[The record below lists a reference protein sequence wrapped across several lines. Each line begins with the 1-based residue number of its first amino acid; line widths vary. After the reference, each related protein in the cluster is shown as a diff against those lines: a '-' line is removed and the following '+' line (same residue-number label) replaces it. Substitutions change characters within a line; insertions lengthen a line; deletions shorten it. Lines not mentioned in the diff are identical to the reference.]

1 MMRFTETLAG
11 LVPAKAT
18 LGVIM
23 GLLVTGWLGGVGFTL
38 GFGETAASIKMVPAI
53 QDSLNIHATRIV
65 AVERRLDRAEASSS
79 RMMCLMEMTATG
91 ELVMAAE
98 LDRRV
103 RECQAGQR

>member
-1 MMRFTETLAG
+1 MKIAAALAG

-18 LGVIM
+18 LGVII

-38 GFGETAASIKMVPAI
+38 GYGETSTNIKMVPAI
-53 QDSLNIHATRIV
+53 QDSLNVHATRIV
-65 AVERRLDRAEASSS
+65 AVEVRLDRAEAASS

-91 ELVMAAE
+91 ELVLAAE

-103 RECQAGQR
+103 RQCQTGQR